1 MAYLVDASSLIEAK
15 DRYYGFDFCPGFWD
29 WLDQRHAA
37 GSVFSIDRIR
47 SELVSGNDDLA
58 GWATARNAFFLP
70 LDAAAVAAVTQI
82 NSWVQRENFKPQAKT
97 QFLGG
102 ADPFLIAYATAHGHM
117 VVTDEILI
125 PGELKRV
132 KIPAVCQHFAVPCI
146 SPFEMLRAEGARLV
160 LR

>member
-1 MAYLVDASSLIEAK
+1 MAYVVDASSLIEAK
-15 DRYYGFDFCPGFWD
+15 DRYYGFDFCP
-29 WLDQRHAA
+29 A
-37 GSVFSIDRIR
+37 
-47 SELVSGNDDLA
+47 
-58 GWATARNAFFLP
+58 
-70 LDAAAVAAVTQI
+70 
-82 NSWVQRENFKPQAKT
+82 WVQGENFRPQAKT

-102 ADPFLIAYATAHGHM
+102 ADPFLIAYAVAHGHT

-132 KIPAVCQHFAVPCI
+132 KIPAVCQQFAVPCT